1 MAPTYASIA
10 TCIYAPTLSTLLYNI
25 LYNIHTYVRMYVYH
39 KYNSSAELY

>member
-25 LYNIHTYVRMYVYH
+25 LHKHTYVRMYVLV
-39 KYNSSAELY
+39 S